1 MCLLYLNYGKTPVAG
16 RRYPNALAWALV
28 SDVKKW
34 VEQLKEAKEASA
46 EKTQRG
52 IQSVEVAGRILEAL
66 AQRREPA
73 ALSEL
78 ASAAEL
84 STAQAHTYLVSLT
97 RLGLVKR
104 DALTG
109 SYEPGPLSL
118 RLGLMFVE
126 QQEAYRVASPYAT
139 QLAAKLGFSV
149 AVCVAG
155 AQGPM
160 IVRYERGAYPLH
172 VNLHIGTVMSL
183 RSTSTGRIFSAFLK
197 PDDLAAMMQSQG
209 IARPNV
215 GIDHVEPSHA
225 VKSETLDEVRKRGMT
240 RSVDVPSPGIS
251 SLSAPVF
258 DAHGDIQL
266 ALTVIGPSGAMDTGW
281 KGPLATELRDICRHI
296 TESLT
301 DRMSIHA
308 I

>member
-1 MCLLYLNYGKTPVAG
+1 VTSYSGFDK
-16 RRYPNALAWALV
+16 
-28 SDVKKW
+28 
-34 VEQLKEAKEASA
+34 LKEAT

-97 RLGLVKR
+97 KHGLVKR

-109 SYEPGPLSL
+109 YYEPGPLSL

-126 QQEAYRVASPYAT
+126 QQEAYRVAAPYAAN
-139 QLAAKLGFSV
+139 LAAKLGFSV
-149 AVCVAG
+149 AVCVKG

-160 IVRYERGAYPLH
+160 IVRYERGTYPLH

-183 RSTSTGRIFSAFLK
+183 RSTSTGRIFSAFLEA
-197 PDDLAAMMQSQG
+197 DELAAMMQSQG
-209 IARPNV
+209 IAKLNV
-215 GIDHVEPSHA
+215 GIDHVESHDGA
-225 VKSETLDEVRKRGMT
+225 KIESLEDVRKRGMA
-240 RSVDVPSPGIS
+240 RNVDVPSPGIS

-258 DAHGDIQL
+258 DAHGSMQL
-266 ALTVIGPSGAMDTGW
+266 ALTVIGPSGAMDTAW
-281 KGPLATELRDICRHI
+281 KGPIATALRDVSRRI
-296 TESLT
+296 TEALT
-301 DRMSIHA
+301 DKVSTHA
-308 I
+308 L

>member
-1 MCLLYLNYGKTPVAG
+1 MDK
-16 RRYPNALAWALV
+16 
-28 SDVKKW
+28 
-34 VEQLKEAKEASA
+34 LKEAT

-66 AQRREPA
+66 AQRREPV

-78 ASAAEL
+78 AGAANL

-104 DALTG
+104 DAMTG
-109 SYEPGPLSL
+109 YYEPGPLSL

-126 QQEAYRVASPYAT
+126 QQEAYRAAAPHAAE
-139 QLAAKLGFSV
+139 LARKLGFSV

-197 PDDLAAMMQSQG
+197 PDELAAMMQSQG
-209 IARPNV
+209 FARPNV
-215 GIDHVEPSHA
+215 GIDH
-225 VKSETLDEVRKRGMT
+225 DESPEGTKTESLEDVRKRGMA
-240 RSVDVPSPGIS
+240 RSIDVPSPGIS

-258 DAHGDIQL
+258 DADGNMQL
-266 ALTVIGPSGAMDTGW
+266 ALTVIGPSGAMDTAW
-281 KGPLATELRDICRHI
+281 KGPVATDLRDVSRRI
-296 TESLT
+296 TEAMA
-301 DRMSIHA
+301 DRVSSHA

>member
-1 MCLLYLNYGKTPVAG
+1 M
-16 RRYPNALAWALV
+16 
-28 SDVKKW
+28 
-34 VEQLKEAKEASA
+34 KEATERS
-46 EKTQRG
+46 QRG
-52 IQSVEVAGRILEAL
+52 IQSVEVAGRILTAL
-66 AQRREPA
+66 AQRRAPA

-78 ASAAEL
+78 ANAAEL
-84 STAQAHTYLVSLT
+84 PTAQAHTYLVSLT

-126 QQEAYRVASPYAT
+126 QQEAYRVAVPYAT
-139 QLAAKLGFSV
+139 ELAAKLGFSV

-155 AQGPM
+155 PQGPM

-183 RSTSTGRIFSAFLK
+183 RSTSTGSIFGAFLK
-197 PDDLAAMMQSQG
+197 PDEVAAMMRNQG
-209 IARPNV
+209 IAPLNV
-215 GIDHVEPSHA
+215 GVDHVESPDGAKTESL
-225 VKSETLDEVRKRGMT
+225 EEVRKRAMA

-258 DAHGDIQL
+258 DAHGSMQL
-266 ALTVIGPSGAMDTGW
+266 ALTVIGPSGAMETDW
-281 KGPLATELRDICRHI
+281 QGPIATKLREICQRI
-296 TESLT
+296 TEALT
-301 DRMSIHA
+301 DRTSTHA
-308 I
+308 V

>member
-1 MCLLYLNYGKTPVAG
+1 LK
-16 RRYPNALAWALV
+16 
-28 SDVKKW
+28 DV
-34 VEQLKEAKEASA
+34 A
-46 EKTQRG
+46 EKSQRG

-78 ASAAEL
+78 ASAAAL

-97 RLGLVKR
+97 KLGLVKR

-109 SYEPGPLSL
+109 HYEPGPLSL
-118 RLGLMFVE
+118 RLGLMFIE
-126 QQEAYRVASPYAT
+126 QKKAYRVAAPYAAE
-139 QLAAKLGFSV
+139 LAKTLGYSV

-183 RSTSTGRIFSAFLK
+183 RSTSTGRVFSAFLAA
-197 PDDLAAMMQSQG
+197 DRLAAMMQSQG
-209 IARPNV
+209 IARLNV
-215 GIDHVEPSHA
+215 GLDHIDSPDGARTESL
-225 VKSETLDEVRKRGMT
+225 EEVRKRGMA

-258 DAHGDIQL
+258 DADGSMQL
-266 ALTVIGPSGAMDTGW
+266 ALTVIGPSGALDTAW
-281 KGPLATELRDICRHI
+281 KSRIASELRDVSQSI
-296 TESLT
+296 TEALT
-301 DRMSIHA
+301 EGVSTHA
-308 I
+308 L

>member
-1 MCLLYLNYGKTPVAG
+1 MQQWIG
-16 RRYPNALAWALV
+16 
-28 SDVKKW
+28 
-34 VEQLKEAKEASA
+34 QLKEATERS
-46 EKTQRG
+46 QRG
-52 IQSVEVAGRILEAL
+52 IQSVEVAGRILTAL
-66 AQRREPA
+66 AQRRAPA

-78 ASAAEL
+78 ANAAEL
-84 STAQAHTYLVSLT
+84 PTAQAHTYLVSLT

-126 QQEAYRVASPYAT
+126 QQEAYRVAVPYAT
-139 QLAAKLGFSV
+139 ELAAKLGFSV

-155 AQGPM
+155 PQGPM

-183 RSTSTGRIFSAFLK
+183 RSTSTGSIFGAFLK
-197 PDDLAAMMQSQG
+197 PDEVAAMMRNQG
-209 IARPNV
+209 IAPLNV
-215 GIDHVEPSHA
+215 GVDHVESPDGAKTESL
-225 VKSETLDEVRKRGMT
+225 EEVRKRAMA

-258 DAHGDIQL
+258 DAHGSMQL
-266 ALTVIGPSGAMDTGW
+266 ALTVIGPSGAMETDW
-281 KGPLATELRDICRHI
+281 QGPIATKLREICQRI
-296 TESLT
+296 TEALT
-301 DRMSIHA
+301 DRTSTHA
-308 I
+308 V